1 MLVACFVA
9 NAPALYRTI
18 GVRVHITSGTRSSDE
33 VAQGGYLFAANQRRR
48 AGGRGVS
55 TTLEEELEE
64 GEGSAGSGLVCI
76 LAYDRYDAQIRVP
89 SLMTWRPALI

>member
-18 GVRVHITSGTRSSDE
+18 GVRVHITSGTRSSGED
-33 VAQGGYLFAANQRRR
+33 AQGGYLFAANQRRR

-64 GEGSAGSGLVCI
+64 GEGPAGGGLVCMLVHCWLTI
-76 LAYDRYDAQIRVP
+76 DVMCNFVCRR
-89 SLMTWRPALI
+89 